1 MNALSILFAI
11 ISSVGIIIRFIYA
24 NKARAERLGYSYH
37 ESLDNAMT
45 FQHKAL
51 ISSVVTFLI
60 LCIYWI
66 IVYLLQQKSDVI
78 ILIFTVITLFLLI
91 IDVFQYKEDESKY
104 FRF

>member
-51 ISSVVTFLI
+51 ITSIITFAI

-66 IVYLLQQKSDVI
+66 IVYLLHEKSDVI
-78 ILIFTVITLFLLI
+78 IFMITAVNLFLLI
-91 IDVFQYKEDESKY
+91 IDVFQYKDDESKY